1 MNIQG
6 SFRIAA
12 PRVEVWRQIKDIGIM
27 ASCVPGCQNIEALS
41 PIQYG
46 VQMAV
51 GIGPIKATFNLVV
64 EVTRE
69 DPPERIF
76 CTTRG
81 EEGSRASILSAES
94 VVSLLEV
101 DTNTTEVS
109 YSSEVSIGG
118 RLGKFGLGVMKKKA
132 ISMSDAF
139 AAAFRDKIAAVAEA
153 PSL

>member
-1 MNIQG
+1 
-6 SFRIAA
+6 
-12 PRVEVWRQIKDIGIM
+12 
-27 ASCVPGCQNIEALS
+27 
-41 PIQYG
+41 
-46 VQMAV
+46 
-51 GIGPIKATFNLVV
+51 
-64 EVTRE
+64 VTRE